1 MKRVWRAR
9 LEILRNR
16 LALTSKEKRVIAFV
30 FAAFFLGL
38 CAKCYRETHPQVPPQ
53 MDEKHP
59 WRKYQTPS
67 PSQARS
73 PAKITR
79 ESQPSISRVEVAKR
93 EERSLAP
100 SAASPP
106 IAQRVVA
113 EHAPA
118 SRAQPPIT
126 KTSAQAGL

>member
-9 LEILRNR
+9 LETVRNR
-16 LALTSKEKRVIAFV
+16 LALTPKEKRVIAFV

-38 CAKCYRETHPQVPPQ
+38 CAKCYRETHPQTPPS
-53 MDEKHP
+53 MDKKHP

-67 PSQARS
+67 PSQAGS

-79 ESQPSISRVEVAKR
+79 ESQPSIFRVEVATR

-100 SAASPP
+100 PRQAHRLRNGLSLSMRLP
-106 IAQRVVA
+106 A
-113 EHAPA
+113 ERNLQLRKLPLRLA
-118 SRAQPPIT
+118 
-126 KTSAQAGL
+126 